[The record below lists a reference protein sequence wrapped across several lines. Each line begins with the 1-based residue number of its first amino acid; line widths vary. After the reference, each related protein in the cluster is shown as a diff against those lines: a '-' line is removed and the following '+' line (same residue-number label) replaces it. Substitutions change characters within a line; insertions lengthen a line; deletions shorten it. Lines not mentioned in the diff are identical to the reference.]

1 MVTLLNIICKV
12 EVLYQKI
19 LKLSRRT
26 FRKPVKD
33 NKNAEL
39 PESGIKKD
47 LRTVRQALLKS
58 AAKQRNFA
66 ADFNFYFVKTAL
78 ILLIPAET
86 FSCLL
91 ILKVPS
97 SPVVAAWGPPQ
108 ISLENSPME

>member
-39 PESGIKKD
+39 PESGIKKV
-47 LRTVRQALLKS
+47 LRTV
-58 AAKQRNFA
+58 AAS
-66 ADFNFYFVKTAL
+66 L
-78 ILLIPAET
+78 IEIRRKATKLCGG
-86 FSCLL
+86 F
-91 ILKVPS
+91 
-97 SPVVAAWGPPQ
+97 
-108 ISLENSPME
+108 